1 MKLYPNSCFEDLE
14 FDKIL
19 DSLSSLCMSPASKE
33 RVYNQPIETDL
44 ELINRNLQ
52 LVKEYK
58 EALEDG
64 EICSI
69 GQFVDIRS
77 FLATIKPANSVLP
90 LEDINEIRVVLKSY
104 SGFRQYFEI
113 EERQSLYPLLFQF
126 ICATEDSQFL
136 LNTIEEYLNDEGNI
150 KDDATP
156 ELVNIRRDQQKTLKK
171 INQSFDSILRQYK
184 GKNVLIDS
192 AESFKNGRRVLSVR
206 SEHKRQIRGI
216 IHDESS
222 TGQTAYI
229 EPEEIILLN
238 NDLFDLESY
247 EKKEIHRILLLIC
260 DQMREYIELIT
271 QVSKTIIELDFIRV
285 KASYSIQ
292 LDCKLPHIDNG
303 GKIHWIQAY
312 HPILKTKNDALKKE
326 TVPSDFTLEGPNKIM
341 VISGP
346 NAGGKSIAL
355 KTVGLLQ
362 LMIQYGM
369 LVPCE
374 EKSKAGIFKNL
385 MVDIGDQQSIEND
398 LSTYSSRL
406 KKMTAMMDQANSETL
421 ILLDEFGSG
430 TDPSTGGA
438 LAEAI
443 LKHFLYLKCWGVLT
457 THYSNLKVFAY
468 KNRGL
473 VNARMNFD
481 TKTISPTYKLTI
493 GKPGSSFAFE
503 IAEKMKVPSVVLKNA
518 KRRLGENQ
526 VKVED
531 LLVSIQSEKQEL
543 EDKLGDLE
551 SKQERL
557 DKLIK
562 TYERLS
568 GELEYKRKKLRLVTK
583 EQRAEQEAEFNR
595 QLEKTIRELQESK
608 NIEKAKSLAS
618 QKREDRSDLTKEL
631 KDLQDDIIAYEDPG
645 EQNIVVGNFVRMKNG
660 NVSGMVEGIKND
672 KATVSFGSLAMD
684 IPLRDLRLVGAPLEI
699 QSNKSIQTDIYNRAA
714 NFKPKLDIRGLKME
728 EAMSIIEAYLDEAVV
743 AGIHRL
749 EIIHGKGTGVLRKI
763 VKQKAKE
770 YPQIQEVYHP
780 KPEEGGE
787 GISILQLQ

>member
-1 MKLYPNSCFEDLE
+1 
-14 FDKIL
+14 
-19 DSLSSLCMSPASKE
+19 
-33 RVYNQPIETDL
+33 
-44 ELINRNLQ
+44 
-52 LVKEYK
+52 
-58 EALEDG
+58 
-64 EICSI
+64 
-69 GQFVDIRS
+69 
-77 FLATIKPANSVLP
+77 
-90 LEDINEIRVVLKSY
+90 VLKSY